1 MKVNLR
7 TILIS
12 LFIILVILS
21 TTSYLFFRVTENQI
35 VVNKMVKFNEVQPDS
50 ERVVE
55 DKEAVKQFT
64 YAVRFA
70 DKQPGQVDIAD
81 PPFQFT
87 LGNKQ
92 YYLWVSE
99 QFGLGTLMKLS
110 NTGTVYRIGK
120 SRAKTLLD
128 ILKKEYETHTLND

>member
-1 MKVNLR
+1 MKMNLR

-12 LFIILVILS
+12 VFIIMVILS
-21 TTSYLFFRVTENQI
+21 TTSYLFFRITESQV
-35 VVNKMVKFNEVQPDS
+35 VVNKMVKFYEVLPDS
-50 ERVVE
+50 ERVIK

-70 DKQPGQVDIAD
+70 DKQPGQVDIAA

-92 YYLWVSE
+92 YYLWISE
-99 QFGLGTLMKLS
+99 QFGLGTLMKLP

-120 SRAKTLLD
+120 SRTRNLLD
-128 ILKKEYETHTLND
+128 ILNKEYETQNTMK